1 MPTSPTDGDPAS
13 AGRHPAWI
21 RGRARGGDIYLV
33 DVEFWRFRGTAI
45 ELRDM
50 TDVHI
55 RGYRLASTGAPGT
68 EFVAIPGCIGIHLAG
83 NTGGV
88 WVHDCD
94 LTVTDTCI
102 LVERTG
108 QRKWNRELFLS
119 GGDESV
125 GINRHETADERAVR
139 GRASHPPRPRVMRR
153 VLVTGWRSVDR
164 GAQAGLLSFERNGFQ
179 VLLLWCQGGGKIGCD
194 AKGEWQSD
202 LAESREPGEREVSW
216 TRTERLQHRPLVM
229 VGGTAGEG
237 KSVIPVCTVL
247 GSRTDP

>member
-1 MPTSPTDGDPAS
+1 MP
-13 AGRHPAWI
+13 H
-21 RGRARGGDIYLV
+21 RAVVGSFSFLYA
-33 DVEFWRFRGTAI
+33 EFS
-45 ELRDM
+45 L
-50 TDVHI
+50 
-55 RGYRLASTGAPGT
+55 
-68 EFVAIPGCIGIHLAG
+68 
-83 NTGGV
+83 TGGCR
-88 WVHDCD
+88 DRSG
-94 LTVTDTCI
+94 L
-102 LVERTG
+102 
-108 QRKWNRELFLS
+108 QRLRNV
-119 GGDESV
+119 GGTESV

-216 TRTERLQHRPLVM
+216 TRTERPQHRPLVM